1 MNLGNRIVQNRND
14 AHLGLSTEFSLNTA
28 KMSISSRKQTVK
40 PINYNND
47 FKKDRIPNKNISNVK
62 TVIKSENNTKNNPK
76 KISDSEYMEWNNEN
90 STENNNPQ
98 LETGRKEKVLIDK
111 NGTISETNN

>member
-1 MNLGNRIVQNRND
+1 M
-14 AHLGLSTEFSLNTA
+14 
-28 KMSISSRKQTVK
+28 KISSRKQTVK

-98 LETGRKEKVLIDK
+98 QETGRKEKVLIDK